1 MALRISRARL
11 RKLPGWVWVVVGF
24 TCFALAVW
32 FGGPLTGNAT
42 LSTLWLRATV
52 IGVGALILAIVAFF
66 RWRRRK
72 RAAEGLEEAILPAA
86 PVGDAKV
93 LEERM
98 RTALE
103 KLKKSGGRTFLYD
116 LPWYVIVGPPGA
128 GKTTALV
135 NAGIDF
141 KVKGEDGGGLGG
153 FGGTRACEWWFA
165 DEAILIDTAGRY
177 TTQESDRGAD
187 AASWTS
193 FLGLLK
199 KARPKQ
205 PINGVL
211 LAFSTEDLMTAG
223 PDRLQTHAETI
234 RARLSEIHDILQVD
248 FPVYVLF
255 TKADLISGFREYFAR
270 FSEDRR
276 QAVWGAT
283 FQTSD
288 RKATTFEEVPQEF
301 DRLITR
307 LSDEVIDRMNEELDG
322 SARIAIFGFPGQ
334 MALLRDQVA
343 EFLRKVF
350 EPSPHQSNA
359 ILRGFYFTSGTREGT
374 PIDQVLGQM
383 AEAGDSVGAF
393 QPAFL
398 SGKGRSFFLHDLLT
412 KVVFA
417 ERDWVSHDQSA
428 VWRAFAL
435 RTVAFSLIGVAT
447 LGLLTAFGISFWNN
461 RTLVQNA
468 QAETARYTRA
478 AQAEIARDLVDD
490 PDLTPVIEH
499 LDTMRSLPGGVG
511 DTTEV
516 GMWQGFGLS
525 QWERIASASEDAYS
539 DALERM
545 LRPRLILSV
554 ERQLPEIVQAGDPAE
569 IYRALKVYMLLGNQG
584 PVPDDAAVK
593 AWFDAE
599 WRGQYLGSAGLTTR
613 QALQDHLD
621 AMLRLDDSRDIA
633 VEIDEDTVQRARTAV
648 VRFPLVD
655 QAYALIL
662 DGAQDTALRDW
673 TVLDDIGGASRQVF
687 QSRNGDDLSTL
698 SVPSIYTYEGYW
710 SYFLGELAD
719 VETLLRND
727 QWVLDDPDGNI
738 DLDAQ
743 LDTLEPAL
751 QDRYRREF
759 VAAWGRMLANLG
771 LASMA
776 ADRPRYDALGMASSP
791 VTSPILALVK
801 EVDRQTKLT
810 RELEGLDDLD
820 PAAIASGGAA
830 SETQQKLFNRF
841 RSRTDGIQRIL
852 LDAVT
857 GRKSQQRAG
866 GGGGANGGFVAQL
879 ERIEDDFARWHDL
892 LQGPDG
898 QRPIDALLKNLADM
912 RTNLVVAAESS
923 GGFDGRLAPFIAAI
937 TQVNS
942 QLPPTLASLMNDA
955 EADFRTDASNVNIA
969 TINRALTNDLTFH
982 CEQNITSAYP
992 FGSRARGLSLDN
1004 FAAFFGPGGDMDRF
1018 FQEHLEPHVI
1028 RTGRGLAVD
1037 PNSALAERISPTT
1050 LRQFDHAQRI
1060 RDAYFPGGSRTPSVE
1075 IIITHV
1081 DSSSTVENAIL
1092 SINDQIVSTAK
1103 GDRPRTVQWPG
1114 DGRSTVLQLL
1124 PQRQGSS
1131 IITLDGNAWTFIDL
1145 LGSATSARQQG
1156 DTLRAT
1162 FTVDGRTITYDFR
1175 INSAENPFTMSALRQ
1190 FSCPQ
1195 SLD

>member
-1 MALRISRARL
+1 
-11 RKLPGWVWVVVGF
+11 
-24 TCFALAVW
+24 
-32 FGGPLTGNAT
+32 
-42 LSTLWLRATV
+42 V
-52 IGVGALILAIVAFF
+52 IGIAALIIGIVAFF
-66 RWRRRK
+66 RRRRRR
-72 RAAEGLEEAILPAA
+72 RAAEGLEDAILPET
-86 PVGDAKV
+86 PTGDAQV

-98 RTALE
+98 RTALD
-103 KLKKSGGRTFLYD
+103 KLKKSGGRTYLYD

-141 KVKGEDGGGLGG
+141 KLKGEDGGGLGG

-165 DEAILIDTAGRY
+165 EDAILIDTAGRY

-193 FLGLLK
+193 FLSLLK

-223 PDRLQTHAETI
+223 SDRLQIHAETI
-234 RARLSEIHDILQVD
+234 RTRLSEIHDILQVD

-270 FSEDRR
+270 FSEERR

-283 FQTSD
+283 FQTKD
-288 RKATTFEEVPQEF
+288 RKATTFEQVPEEF
-301 DRLITR
+301 DKLVTR

-322 SARIAIFGFPGQ
+322 SARIAIFNFPGQ
-334 MALLRDQVA
+334 MALLRDQMA
-343 EFLRKVF
+343 DFLRKVF
-350 EPSPHQSNA
+350 EPSTHQSNA

-383 AEAGDSVGAF
+383 AEAGDSVGSF

-435 RTVAFSLIGVAT
+435 RTVAFSLIGIAT
-447 LGLLTAFGISFWNN
+447 VGLLTAFGISFWNN
-461 RTLVQNA
+461 QTLVRNA
-468 QAETARYTRA
+468 QAETARYSRA
-478 AQAEIARDLVDD
+478 AEAEIARDLVDD
-490 PDLTPVIEH
+490 PDLTPILEH

-516 GMWQGFGLS
+516 GLWQAFGLS
-525 QWERIASASEDAYS
+525 QRDRIASASESAYS

-545 LRPRLILSV
+545 MRPRLILSV

-569 IYRALKVYMLLGNQG
+569 IYRALKVYMLLGHQG
-584 PVPDDAAVK
+584 PYPDEAAVR
-593 AWFDAE
+593 AWFDEE
-599 WRGQYLGSAGLTTR
+599 WRGDYVGSSGLTTR
-613 QALQDHLD
+613 QALMDHLD
-621 AMLRLDDSRDIA
+621 AMLRLDDSRQIS
-633 VEIDEDTVQRARTAV
+633 VQIDDETVQRARAAV
-648 VRFPLVD
+648 VQFPLVD
-655 QAYALIL
+655 QAYALIV
-662 DGAQDTALRDW
+662 DGAKGTALRDW

-687 QSRNGDDLSTL
+687 QTRNGDDLATL
-698 SVPSIYTYEGYW
+698 SVPSMYTYEGYW

-719 VETLLRND
+719 VETRLRDD
-727 QWVLDDPDGNI
+727 QWVLDDPDSKI

-759 VAAWGRMLANLG
+759 VSAWGRMLANLG

-776 ADRPRYDALGMASSP
+776 ADKPRYDALGMASSP

-820 PAAIASGGAA
+820 PAAVASGSAA
-830 SETQQKLFNRF
+830 VSDTQRALFNRF

-866 GGGGANGGFVAQL
+866 GGGSTNGGFVAQL
-879 ERIEDDFARWHDL
+879 ERIEDDFGRWHDL

-898 QRPIDALLKNLADM
+898 QRPIDALLKNLSDM
-912 RTNLVVAAESS
+912 RTELVVAAESS

-942 QLPPTLASLMNDA
+942 QLPPPLASLMNDA

-982 CEQNITSAYP
+982 CQQNITSAYP

-1004 FAAFFGPGGDMDRF
+1004 FSAFFGPGGDMDRF
-1018 FQEHLEPHVI
+1018 FREHLEPHVV
-1028 RTGRGLAVD
+1028 RTGQGLAVD
-1037 PNSALAERISPTT
+1037 PSSTLAERISPTT
-1050 LRQFDHAQRI
+1050 LKQFDHAQRI
-1060 RDAYFPGGSRTPSVE
+1060 RDAFFPGGSRVPSVE
-1075 IIITHV
+1075 IIVTHV

-1114 DGRSTVLQLL
+1114 QGRSTVLQLL
-1124 PQRQGSS
+1124 PQRQGTS

-1145 LGSATSARQQG
+1145 LNSATSARQQG

-1190 FSCPQ
+1190 FTCPQ